1 MNKKLLSILSVL
13 AIIAFIGYMIFD
25 SVHSEN
31 IRNQPAAVSAPAEA
45 IDMWLDTDELKINE
59 GTLKAVAASDSMIYL
74 GGTSFVSGYKKDL
87 KLLWTIPAPAS
98 ITAISCYNDTLY
110 ASTMDQILVI
120 ASDGK
125 LIKEWGPFEKNS
137 IITSVSAGKKF
148 VAFADVGNRTVYIL
162 DKGGEVRKM
171 VGGEDSQF
179 VIPSAYF
186 DVAMNGDEIYVANT
200 GHRRI
205 ETRNAEG
212 ALVSSFGEAGT
223 APEAFCG
230 CCNPAHF
237 ALIPE
242 GFITAEKGINRIKI
256 LNKKG
261 EFVEFVSS
269 VNDFTPAMPLD
280 IASSDGIT
288 IYAANTANSTLYV
301 FTRK

>member
-13 AIIAFIGYMIFD
+13 VIFAFIGYMIYD
-25 SVHSEN
+25 AVHSEN
-31 IRNQPAAVSAPAEA
+31 SKDEPAAATAQSEV

-59 GTLKAVAASDSMIYL
+59 GTLKAVAVSDSMIYL

-87 KLLWTIPAPAS
+87 KQVWTIPATAS
-98 ITAISCYNDTLY
+98 VTSVSCYNDTVY

-120 ASDGK
+120 SKDGK
-125 LIKEWGPFEKNS
+125 LIKEWGPYEKNS

-148 VAFADVGNRTVYIL
+148 IAFADAGNRTVFIL

-171 VGGEDSQF
+171 IGGEDNQF

-186 DVAMNGDEIYVANT
+186 DVAMNADEIYVANT

-205 ETRNAEG
+205 ETR
-212 ALVSSFGEAGT
+212 SSDGTMISYFGEAGT
-223 APEAFCG
+223 SPNTFCG

-237 ALIPE
+237 AVIPS
-242 GFITAEKGINRIKI
+242 GFVTAEKGINRIKI
-256 LNKKG
+256 LNNKG

-280 IASSDGIT
+280 VASSDGKT
-288 IYAANTANSTLYV
+288 IYAANNANSTLYV
-301 FTRK
+301 FKRK

>member
-13 AIIAFIGYMIFD
+13 VIVAFIGYMIFD
-25 SVHSEN
+25 AVRPEN
-31 IRNQPAAVSAPAEA
+31 TKQKPAVVADQGEA
-45 IDMWLDTDELKINE
+45 MDMWLNTDVLKINE
-59 GTLKAVAASDSMIYL
+59 GALKAVAETDSMIYL
-74 GGTSFVSGYKKDL
+74 GGTTFVSGYKKDL
-87 KLLWTIPAPAS
+87 KLLWTLAAPAS
-98 ITAISCYNDTLY
+98 VTSVSSYNDTIY

-120 ASDGK
+120 DKEGK
-125 LIKEWGPFEKNS
+125 LLNEWGPFEKNS

-148 VAFADVGNRTVYIL
+148 VAFADAGNRTVYIL
-162 DKGGEVRKM
+162 DKGGEVKKM
-171 VGGEDSQF
+171 IGGEDNQF

-212 ALVSSFGEAGT
+212 TLVSFFGEAGT

-237 ALIPE
+237 AVIPS

-301 FTRK
+301 FKRK